1 MLGEEDAIVGF
12 FQGAPMML
20 LTAQVPSGD
29 REEVLPGLLIGIVL
43 GLQGQESNEIVG
55 SFSSARTQHRGE
67 QFASKQPFKAH

>member
-29 REEVLPGLLIGIVL
+29 GEEVLPGLLMGIVL
-43 GLQGQESNEIVG
+43 GLQGQESNETMG
-55 SFSSARTQHRGE
+55 SFSSARAQHRGE
-67 QFASKQPFKAH
+67 QFTSEQSFKAH